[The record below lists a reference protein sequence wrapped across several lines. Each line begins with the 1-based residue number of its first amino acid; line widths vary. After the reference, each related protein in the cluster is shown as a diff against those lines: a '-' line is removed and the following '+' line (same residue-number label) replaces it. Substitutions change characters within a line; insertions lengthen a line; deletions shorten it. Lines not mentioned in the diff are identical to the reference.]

1 MKFIYLCHG
10 EIGYSGLKHLLE
22 TNVYPE
28 YTFVHRDRERFPAQ
42 KEYFDKIDSLGE
54 KYNFNIIESVSL
66 LDFRD
71 LFSEVDFGICA
82 GYMEILKE
90 DIFNAPKFGIVNLH
104 CGKLPDYRGRAPV
117 CRAIMNGDENLIIS
131 VHKINSKVDGGDIL
145 KEYPV
150 KILNSD
156 TSLTLY
162 NRCSEETG
170 NILDDIIEMFK
181 KNKENIN
188 SFYQSQPPAAGK
200 PYRTLT
206 EEERTIDFNKSAKE
220 IYNLVRALSLPYPQA
235 IFEYENKKYF
245 VQSAGA
251 EFTNKNIKTGTIIY
265 SGNDEL
271 TVKCKDGLITLKNVT
286 DENNFKINIS
296 ETFLQGA
303 NLNGNN

>member
-28 YTFVHRDRERFPAQ
+28 YTFIHRDRERFPNQ
-42 KEYFDKIDSLGE
+42 KEYFNKIDSLE
-54 KYNFNIIESVSL
+54 ENFNFNIIESVSL
-66 LDFRD
+66 PDFKE
-71 LFSEVDFGICA
+71 LFSRVDFGICA

-90 DIFNAPKFGIVNLH
+90 DIFNAPKLGIVNLH

-117 CRAIMNGDENLIIS
+117 CRAIMNGNENLIIS

-150 KILNSD
+150 KILDSD

-162 NRCSEETG
+162 VRCCEETG
-170 NILDDIIEMFK
+170 HILDDIIEMFN
-181 KNKENIN
+181 KNKEDIN
-188 SFYQSQPPAAGK
+188 DFYKVQPSSPGK
-200 PYRTLT
+200 PYRMLT
-206 EEERTIDFNKSAKE
+206 EDERTIDFNKSAKE
-220 IYNLVRALSLPYPQA
+220 IYNLVRALSFPYPPA
-235 IFEYENKKYF
+235 IFEFENKKYF
-245 VQSAGA
+245 VQSAGR
-251 EFTNKNIKTGTIIY
+251 ELTSKNIKTGTIIY
-265 SGNDEL
+265 TGKDGL
-271 TVKCKDGLITLKNVT
+271 TIKCKDGFITLKNVT

-303 NLNGNN
+303 NINGNN